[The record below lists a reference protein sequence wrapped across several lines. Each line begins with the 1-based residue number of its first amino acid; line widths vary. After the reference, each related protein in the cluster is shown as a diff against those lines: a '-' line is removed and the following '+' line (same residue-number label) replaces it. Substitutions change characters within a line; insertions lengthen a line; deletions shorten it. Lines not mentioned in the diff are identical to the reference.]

1 MLKLLT
7 WLTGPGFYLALAAP
21 LALFCGY
28 CFAKAFLE

>member
-7 WLTGPGFYLALAAP
+7 WITGPGFPALAAP

-28 CFAKAFLE
+28 CLAKAFLE